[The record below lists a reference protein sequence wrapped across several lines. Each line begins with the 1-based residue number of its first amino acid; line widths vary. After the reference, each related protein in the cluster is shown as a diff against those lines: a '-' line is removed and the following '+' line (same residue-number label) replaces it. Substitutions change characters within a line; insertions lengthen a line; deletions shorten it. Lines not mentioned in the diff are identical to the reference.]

1 MKQNKKKRV
10 EVFAVTGILCYSD
23 RYMAREIERRGRDVL
38 GLTNQGYR
46 HMGGLLKQSKPSK
59 TTPDYT

>member
-1 MKQNKKKRV
+1 M
-10 EVFAVTGILCYSD
+10 FAVTGILCYSD

-59 TTPDYT
+59 NNTRLYVKMVNYTT